1 MAFVVILILTAAVLF
16 CAGQLPGRLGEL
28 AGPHQMTVAL
38 ALPLTGTFGLHY
50 AIFAVAVIGL
60 MLLAPGLGRVGLI
73 LPSPK
78 AVELRSQLFLLSLP
92 LMPMMVYTIAIGGL
106 TFAQFNYIHLLS
118 IGFLMAMLIAGERL
132 YEPRLMRWDM
142 LFLLMMIVQIFMDCR
157 GNDLTYS
164 IRACNQVILNLGL
177 PYMAVSRAFVRS
189 RSPNDLMLSVLL
201 GGCILAL
208 IATFEAP
215 RHWLLYDTMP
225 QSIGADPE
233 LSSGYVK
240 QRGGLL
246 RARASFP
253 ESTGLSLLLG
263 LAVVILVALRRHVG
277 PRITFFATM
286 VLLASGVFFTL
297 ARIGYIVIVIGLIA
311 CMVQERKWFGL
322 FKMLLAIPVC
332 AAALLLLSYV
342 IPTLAASIGTG
353 EDAAGSVD
361 YRSDLLSSGLALV
374 RENWVSGLSMP
385 DIYAR
390 LEHLRQ
396 GEGIIDLVDQ
406 PLTILMRG
414 GVIGAA
420 LYYAMLGGILCTLFL
435 RGPGLGREVTA
446 SATACFAGL
455 VGLMASLS
463 TTSYG
468 RNETTYVI
476 LLAAGAGLL
485 SRAWASATTP
495 APRSRPVY
503 QAATIMK

>member
-1 MAFVVILILTAAVLF
+1 MAFVVILILTALVLW
-16 CAGQLPGRLGEL
+16 CATRLPGRLGSVS
-28 AGPHQMTVAL
+28 GPHQATLAL
-38 ALPLTGTFGLHY
+38 ALPLLGTFGLHY
-50 AIFAVAVIGL
+50 AIFAVGVVL
-60 MLLAPGLGRVGLI
+60 LLALAPAISRAGLV
-73 LPSPK
+73 LP
-78 AVELRSQLFLLSLP
+78 AANAMELRSRLYLLCLP
-92 LMPMMVYTIAIGGL
+92 LMPLMFYTIAIGGL
-106 TFAQFNYIHLLS
+106 TFAQINYVHLLG
-118 IGFLMAMLIAGERL
+118 IGYLLAMAMAGERL
-132 YEPRLMRWDM
+132 IDARLQGWD
-142 LFLLMMIVQIFMDCR
+142 LVFALMMIVQAFMDCR

-164 IRACNQVILNLGL
+164 VRACNQVVLNLGL
-177 PYMAVSRAFVRS
+177 PYLAVSRAFVRAK
-189 RSPNDLMLSVLL
+189 SPNDLMLSVIL

-263 LAVVILVALRRHVG
+263 MQVVLLVALRRHLNSALAFW
-277 PRITFFATM
+277 TAM
-286 VLLASGVFFTL
+286 ALLASGVFFTL
-297 ARIGYIVIVIGLIA
+297 ARIGYIVVVAGLIA
-311 CMVQERKWFGL
+311 CMVQERRWSGL
-322 FKMLLAIPVC
+322 FAMLLALPIVGGM
-332 AAALLLLSYV
+332 LLVASRF

-361 YRSDLLSSGLALV
+361 YRSELLHSGLALA
-374 RENWVSGLSMP
+374 REHWATGLGMD

-414 GVIGAA
+414 GVFGTG
-420 LYYAMLGGILCTLFL
+420 LYYAMLLGALGFLFV
-435 RGPGLGREVTA
+435 RGRRLGSEANA

-455 VGLMASLS
+455 VGLMAALV

-468 RNETTYVI
+468 RNETTYVM
-476 LLAAGAGLL
+476 LLAAAAGLVGRVTA
-485 SRAWASATTP
+485 RAAIPISQP
-495 APRSRPVY
+495 NLVRQP
-503 QAATIMK
+503 ATIMK